1 MDLEKRTQ
9 EQNRII
15 AGCLIILT
23 VVIIAFNLF
32 IYFDK

>member
-15 AGCLIILT
+15 AVCIIILT
-23 VVIIAFNLF
+23 VIIIAFNIF
-32 IYFDK
+32 IFLDK